1 MKIILKKDEKWKSLI
16 SKFLEDFLSF
26 FMPELYQETDFEKGY
41 EFLDGELNRIKIKSS
56 SKNRRS
62 DKLVK
67 VYLKDGTEKYILIHI
82 EVQGYF
88 DESFADRMFTYY
100 YRISDLHS
108 TRDITSISIFV
119 DEDEGFHPNKFEN
132 VLFGSKILYE
142 YNTYKVLE
150 QKEKELKKSNN
161 IFAFVVLTTLY
172 SLKAKDNQKKK
183 FDFKLELVKILS
195 KRNYSKE
202 TIIEIFEFLD
212 LLLSF
217 KSKKLEILFDL
228 EVDKMPSV
236 KEKETMG
243 SYKKF
248 LLNKGKKE
256 NMIQVVLNG
265 NKKGLSND
273 LLSDLT
279 SLSIKEIE
287 EILKNAPRQDKE

>member
-1 MKIILKKDEKWKSLI
+1 MKKDEKWKSLI
-16 SKFLEDFLSF
+16 SKFLKDFLSF
-26 FMPELYQETDFEKGY
+26 FMPELYQEIDFEKGY
-41 EFLDGELNRIKIKSS
+41 EFLDGELNKIKIKSK

-67 VYLKDGTEKYILIHI
+67 VYLKDGSERFILVHI
-82 EVQGYF
+82 EVQGYY
-88 DESFADRMFTYY
+88 DEDFAYRVFKYY
-100 YRISDLHS
+100 YRISDLHN
-108 TRDITSISIFV
+108 TKNITSISIFV
-119 DEDEGFHPNKFEN
+119 DEDESFHPNKFEN
-132 VLFGSKILYE
+132 MLFGTKILYE
-142 YNTYKVLE
+142 YNTYKVLN
-150 QKEKELKKSNN
+150 QKEKELKKSDN

-195 KRNYSKE
+195 KKNYSKE

-248 LLNKGKKE
+248 LLNKGK
-256 NMIQVVLNG
+256 
-265 NKKGLSND
+265 
-273 LLSDLT
+273 
-279 SLSIKEIE
+279 IE
-287 EILKNAPRQDKE
+287 GKMRI